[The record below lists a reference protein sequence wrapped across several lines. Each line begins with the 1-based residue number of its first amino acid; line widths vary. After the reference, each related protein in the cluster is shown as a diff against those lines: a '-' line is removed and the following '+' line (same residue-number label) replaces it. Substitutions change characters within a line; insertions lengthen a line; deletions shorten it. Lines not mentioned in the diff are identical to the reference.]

1 MSDSAVEST
10 APEYSILITGYR
22 SLRFLKECLGS
33 LLNTQ
38 GPSFE
43 ILFLDNGS
51 PQPEAQWIRENIR
64 DPRLR
69 VFEVPD
75 TLYFAS
81 GNNYVADRA
90 RGEFLVFLNSDTL
103 VDPDWLVLVD
113 RYLKETGF
121 ELAQADLRGAHG
133 DPFHAPP
140 GYNLDRM
147 GLLVEKPEADYV
159 YPGETFL
166 VCAAALAVRRE
177 VFFKLGKFDDSYRM
191 YWEDIDLCWRANL
204 FGYRIGYV
212 PGANVYHV
220 GAGSSR
226 KSFFQWNHFRVTRNR
241 TLSFAKNAGPG
252 LFATYLGINILLRLF
267 SIPGNALKGQPG
279 RAVTEAASVAATLW
293 MLGPA
298 LLKRRAIQSG
308 RTVSDAELAK
318 RGYILSGFKYLGLR
332 QFREKMKTLFP
343 GAKPRA
349 K

>member
-1 MSDSAVEST
+1 MNDTTVT
-10 APEYSILITGYR
+10 AETPEYSILITGYR

-38 GPSFE
+38 GPTFE

-51 PQPEAQWIRENIR
+51 PMPEAQWINENIH

-81 GNNYVADRA
+81 GNNYVAERA
-90 RGEFLVFLNSDTL
+90 RGNVLVFLNSDTL
-103 VDPDWLVLVD
+103 VDPDWLILVD

-147 GLLVEKPEADYV
+147 GLLVEKPEAEYV

-166 VCAAALAVRRE
+166 VCAAALAVKRE
-177 VFFKLGKFDDSYRM
+177 VFFKLGQFDDSYRM

-241 TLSFAKNAGPG
+241 TLSFAKNAGLG
-252 LFATYLGINILLRLF
+252 LLTTYLALNIVLRLF
-267 SIPGNALKGQPG
+267 SIPGNALRGQVG
-279 RAVTEAASVAATLW
+279 KAVTEAASVAATLF
-293 MLGPA
+293 MIGPA
-298 LLKRRAIQSG
+298 LRKRRAIQAG
-308 RTVSDAELAK
+308 RTVSDAELVR
-318 RGYILSGFKYLGLR
+318 RGYILSGFKYLGVGPVRDKL
-332 QFREKMKTLFP
+332 KALFS
-343 GAKPRA
+343 K
-349 K
+349 